1 METIPI
7 GKCFQTHTV
16 HLDNENK
23 PRSCVGCVNKAI
35 MKNSSLHIH
44 LVSDST
50 GETVHQVARAALAQF
65 PDVQI
70 IEHIWTLVRTPAH
83 VETIASALNRSPGI
97 LLYSVVNPEIRK
109 SIEKLCLENNTPG
122 LSVLDP
128 LMDLLSSVLGYR
140 QNIRPGGQHKLDKAY
155 FDRMAAVEFAVNH
168 DDGLNMDRLK
178 GAQILLVGVSRTS
191 KTPTSMYLAN
201 RGYRVANYALVPD
214 VDFPLHLVENA
225 PDLFI
230 VGLTTDA
237 KRLSMVRRNRLQHMS
252 DSQNDTYAD
261 RDIINEELKSAR
273 RLFSAQN
280 WPVLDVSR
288 RSIEETAAAILH
300 LYANQRE
307 KQLNAQTP
315 DEAPS

>member
-1 METIPI
+1 MA
-7 GKCFQTHTV
+7 H
-16 HLDNENK
+16 
-23 PRSCVGCVNKAI
+23 
-35 MKNSSLHIH
+35 SSLHIH

-70 IEHIWTLVRTPAH
+70 SEHIWTLVRTPAH
-83 VETIASALNRSPGI
+83 VETIASALTRNPGI
-97 LLYSVVNPEIRK
+97 LLYSVVDPEIRRL
-109 SIEKLCLENNTPG
+109 IERVCSESNIPS

-128 LMDLLSSVLGYR
+128 LMDMLSSVLGYR
-140 QNIRPGGQHKLDKAY
+140 QNTQPGGQHKLDKAY

-201 RGYRVANYALVPD
+201 RGYRVANYALVPN
-214 VDFPLHLVENA
+214 VSFPLHLLENT
-225 PDLFI
+225 PDLFV

-261 RDIINEELKSAR
+261 LNNINDELKSAR
-273 RLFSAQN
+273 RLFSTQN

-300 LYANQRE
+300 LYMNKRE
-307 KQLNAQTP
+307 EELKTELS
-315 DEAPS
+315 DETAL

>member
-1 METIPI
+1 MA
-7 GKCFQTHTV
+7 H
-16 HLDNENK
+16 
-23 PRSCVGCVNKAI
+23 
-35 MKNSSLHIH
+35 SSLHIH

-65 PDVQI
+65 PHVQI
-70 IEHIWTLVRTPAH
+70 SEHIWTLVRTPSH
-83 VETIASALNRSPGI
+83 VETIASALTRNPGI
-97 LLYSVVNPEIRK
+97 LLYSVVDPEIRRL
-109 SIEKLCLENNTPG
+109 IERLCSESNIPN

-128 LMDLLSSVLGYR
+128 LIDMLSSVLGYR
-140 QNIRPGGQHKLDKAY
+140 QNTQPGGQHKLDKAY

-168 DDGLNMDRLK
+168 DDGLNMERLK
-178 GAQILLVGVSRTS
+178 DAQILLVGVSRTS

-201 RGYRVANYALVPD
+201 RGYRVANYALVPN
-214 VDFPLHLVENA
+214 VAFPLHLLENT
-225 PDLFI
+225 PDLFV

-261 RDIINEELKSAR
+261 FDNINDELKSAR
-273 RLFSAQN
+273 RLFSRQN

-300 LYANQRE
+300 LYMNKRE
-307 KQLNAQTP
+307 EELNTAIS
-315 DEAPS
+315 DETAL

>member
-1 METIPI
+1 MA
-7 GKCFQTHTV
+7 H
-16 HLDNENK
+16 
-23 PRSCVGCVNKAI
+23 
-35 MKNSSLHIH
+35 SSLDIH

-65 PDVQI
+65 PNVQI
-70 IEHIWTLVRTPAH
+70 SEHIWTLVRTPAH
-83 VETIASALNRSPGI
+83 VETISSALTRNPGI
-97 LLYSVVNPEIRK
+97 LLYSVVDPEIRRL
-109 SIEKLCLENNTPG
+109 IERLCSESNIPS

-128 LMDLLSSVLGYR
+128 LMDMLSSVLGYR
-140 QNIRPGGQHKLDKAY
+140 QNTQPGGQHKLDKAY
-155 FDRMAAVEFAVNH
+155 FERMAAVEFAVNH

-178 GAQILLVGVSRTS
+178 DAQILLVGVSRTS

-201 RGYRVANYALVPD
+201 RGYRVANYALVPN
-214 VDFPLHLVENA
+214 VDFPLHLLENT
-225 PDLFI
+225 PNLFV

-261 RDIINEELKSAR
+261 LNNINDELKSAR
-273 RLFSAQN
+273 RLFSGQN

-300 LYANQRE
+300 LYVNKRE
-307 KQLNAQTP
+307 EELNTEIS
-315 DEAPS
+315 DETAL

>member
-1 METIPI
+1 M
-7 GKCFQTHTV
+7 V
-16 HLDNENK
+16 
-23 PRSCVGCVNKAI
+23 
-35 MKNSSLHIH
+35 NSSLHIH

-70 IEHIWTLVRTPAH
+70 SEHIWTLVRTPAH
-83 VETIASALNRSPGI
+83 VETIASALTRNPGI
-97 LLYSVVNPEIRK
+97 LLYSVVDPEIRK
-109 SIEKLCLENNTPG
+109 SIEQLCSESNIPSI
-122 LSVLDP
+122 SVLDP
-128 LMDLLSSVLGYR
+128 LMDMLSSVLGYR
-140 QNIRPGGQHKLDKAY
+140 QNTRPGGQHKLDKAY
-155 FDRMAAVEFAVNH
+155 FERMAAVEFAVNH

-201 RGYRVANYALVPD
+201 RGYRVANYALVPN
-214 VDFPLHLVENA
+214 VEFPLRLLENI
-225 PDLFI
+225 PDLFV

-252 DSQNDTYAD
+252 DSQNETYAD
-261 RDIINEELKSAR
+261 LDSISDELKSAR
-273 RLFSAQN
+273 RLFSAQS

-300 LYANQRE
+300 LYVNQRE
-307 KQLNAQTP
+307 QKLNEEIS
-315 DEAPS
+315 DEASS